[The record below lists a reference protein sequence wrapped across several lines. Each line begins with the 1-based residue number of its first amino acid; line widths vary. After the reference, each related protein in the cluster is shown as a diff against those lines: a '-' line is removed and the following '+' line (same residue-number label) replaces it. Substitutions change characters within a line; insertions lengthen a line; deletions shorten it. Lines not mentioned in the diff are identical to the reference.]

1 MNDDSSIY
9 IHLNGA
15 SATFIGPKA
24 ADYAASYLA
33 MLNNIE
39 RIADNLNQEIP
50 LLGKE
55 QAV

>member
-1 MNDDSSIY
+1 MNDSSIY

-33 MLNNIE
+33 MLEAAE
-39 RIADNLNQEIP
+39 RTVNNLNQEIP